1 MINIRNNRFFES
13 AQSNRLSNDK
23 IDQKYTLSQTCNII
37 SCAITLGGATRYT
50 LPSIFEGGGNK
61 VPLRRTPDFIRRI
74 FIRYAIL
81 KYTDESDLPFPTC
94 FLIISFPEN
103 RMSSTH
109 FDPSNNYAESTV
121 TVVVNNSVTAT
132 TYPYD
137 NCIQISPQSKITY
150 LTLKL
155 ISADGDDITSDIIS
169 EDTEHFL
176 NIGFQYE
183 YYTEFDQS

>member
-13 AQSNRLSNDK
+13 AQSNRLTNDK

-37 SCAITLGGATRYT
+37 SCAMTLGGTTRYT
-50 LPSIFEGGGNK
+50 LPSSFEGGGK

-81 KYTDESDLPFPTC
+81 KYTDESELPFPTC

-109 FDPSNNYAESTV
+109 FDPSNSYAESTI
-121 TVVVNNSVTAT
+121 TVVVNNNSVT

-150 LTLKL
+150 LTVQL
-155 ISADGDDITSDIIS
+155 IDASGKNITIS
-169 EDTEHFL
+169 GNTEHFL